1 MIEDW
6 VFVKKSYRKRNVNYR
21 WRANANWLISF
32 LNFGPSILVPLRI
45 APQINKH
52 RFRLSSG
59 IGLLLVFWV
68 LWLVGTSFGATH
80 LPGHAADLTNFFP
93 EDSLKSKNDSL
104 VADSTV
110 KTKTD
115 TVALSKDALEDPV
128 KYKAKDSLRFEV
140 DSEKVYLWGEA
151 EVIFGATS
159 LKAGHILMDMKN
171 DLVYAYGIPDSAG
184 KMSQFPEFTD
194 GAQNFKSKRMMYNI
208 KTKKGKIYEVD
219 TQEGEGYL
227 HGEAVKKDSNDV
239 VYMSRGRYTT
249 CNLDHPHYYFGLK
262 KLKVIPDDKIVTGP
276 ANLVIGDIPTPLAL
290 PFGFFPNHKG
300 RSSGIIIPQY
310 GEAANIGFFLK
321 DGGYYFGINDYVDLT
336 IKGDIYT
343 RGSYG
348 LRAAS
353 SYVQR
358 YAYQGDVSF
367 SYANIKIGEEGF
379 PNYQLNKDF
388 FVRWKHAQ
396 DPKSRP
402 NSRFSADVNAGSSN
416 YNKFNSANTTDL
428 LSNTFQST
436 IRYDY
441 TVPNKPI
448 NFSLT
453 GRQSQNTIN
462 RTVDI
467 TLPEANLLVSRFFLF
482 KRKDHVGPTSW
493 YQNITSSYTG
503 KLANQ
508 LSTGD
513 SLLFAG
519 DIDWDRNLRNGI
531 SHNIPLTTQIKMLK
545 YFTFSPTINYTESWY
560 LRSIQKNY
568 DPVLQQIQV
577 DTLRGFSQ
585 ARDLSFSTQLRT
597 VLYGMYQLKGG
608 PVKAFRHA
616 MTPTIG
622 FTYNPGI
629 TKNLRVQSGAE
640 GKVVE
645 YSRFEGSLFGAPNAK
660 ERGDLN
666 FSLVNN
672 IEMKVKSSSDSITGY
687 KKVKIFDNISFDGNY
702 NFLADSFNLSAININ
717 ARSQPLDFLFFNFTS
732 QLNPYALDEVSGR
745 LVDQYQW
752 DKMGTLGRLTSA
764 SMAVGL
770 NLRSKNAAPVTQ
782 SSKASAEELAQVN
795 SNREAYVDFNIPW
808 SLNVSYNFIY
818 SKPAFETTIT
828 QALSFTGDINVT
840 DKWKVG
846 FNSGYDLKM
855 KQFTYTSMNIY
866 RDLHCWEMRFNF
878 IPFGFRKSYSL
889 DINVKASILQ
899 DLKLSR
905 KRDWYDLR

>member
-1 MIEDW
+1 VPLVPNKKIPKPILRFFVQYVLLVILAALLTTSPAFPNDNIIE
-6 VFVKKSYRKRNVNYR
+6 S
-21 WRANANWLISF
+21 NAHTVPSF
-32 LNFGPSILVPLRI
+32 LP
-45 APQINKH
+45 
-52 RFRLSSG
+52 
-59 IGLLLVFWV
+59 
-68 LWLVGTSFGATH
+68 
-80 LPGHAADLTNFFP
+80 
-93 EDSLKSKNDSL
+93 DSL
-104 VADSTV
+104 VKSRDSTQTDTLL

-115 TVALSKDALEDPV
+115 TIALSKDALEDPV

-159 LKAGHILMDMKN
+159 LKAGYILMDMKN
-171 DLVYAYGIPDSAG
+171 DLVYAYGIPDSSG
-184 KMSQFPEFTD
+184 KMTQYPEFTD

-249 CNLDHPHYYFGLK
+249 CNLEHPHYYFGLK

-336 IKGDIYT
+336 LKGDIYT

-353 SYVQR
+353 NYVKR
-358 YAYQGDVSF
+358 YGYQGDVSF

-379 PNYQLNKDF
+379 PNYQSNKDF

-416 YNKFNSANTTDL
+416 YNKFNSSNTTDL

-441 TVPNKPI
+441 TVPNKPV

-453 GRQSQNTIN
+453 GRQSQNTIK
-462 RTVDI
+462 RTIDI

-482 KRKDHVGPTSW
+482 KKKDHVGPTSW

-513 SLLFAG
+513 SLLFKG
-519 DIDWDRNLRNGI
+519 DIDWDRDLRNGM
-531 SHNIPLTTQIKMLK
+531 SHTVPLTTQIKMLK
-545 YFTFSPTINYTESWY
+545 YFTFSPTISYTESWY
-560 LRSIQKNY
+560 LKSIQKNY
-568 DPVLQQIQV
+568 DPIAQQVQV
-577 DTLRGFSQ
+577 DTLRGFTQ

-597 VLYGMYQLKGG
+597 VLYGMYQFKRG
-608 PVKAFRHA
+608 PIKAFRHA

-629 TKNLRVQSGAE
+629 TKNLSVQSNAE
-640 GKVVE
+640 GKAVE
-645 YSRFEGSLFGAPNAK
+645 YSKFEGALFGVPNAK

-672 IEMKVKSSSDSITGY
+672 IEMKVKSASDSISGY

-732 QLNPYALDEVSGR
+732 QVNPYALDEVSGR
-745 LVDQYQW
+745 MVDQYQW
-752 DKMGTLGRLTSA
+752 DKMGTLGRLTAA

-770 NLRSKNAAPVTQ
+770 TLRSKNAAPVTQ
-782 SSKASAEELAQVN
+782 SSSATKEELAQVN

-818 SKPAFETTIT
+818 SKPAYETNIT
-828 QALSFTGDINVT
+828 QAVSFTGDINVT
-840 DKWKVG
+840 EKWKVG

-889 DINVKASILQ
+889 DINVKASVLQ